1 MKTTKSKVLASLLF
15 AGALITS
22 TSVFADEAQPT
33 TTDTTTPVV
42 DTNAPTDFTLENGSN
57 SGSVTPSV
65 DTTDNSTT
73 EKPKVD
79 TTVGNITTEKPTL
92 DPVANNTTGK
102 DSTVDTSSSNKPG
115 TVDTSGNTSHGTV
128 DTSSTDKD
136 KTADPESDS
145 KAQSANSESL
155 KTSETVS
162 PSVTPT
168 TPANSENS
176 TTPTTKNEDKP
187 AVGEISKETQQVVSP
202 VSETQPVVTDTGF
215 KIVAT
220 ANSNLVVQDFDGTLT
235 QVSAEEVGGKVNKDG
250 TVSVKTSEGKMTT
263 LPETGEA
270 TTMMTTIG
278 FLVLAFLGLYQGRA
292 NANDN
297 WF

>member
-65 DTTDNSTT
+65 DTTDNSNT

-128 DTSSTDKD
+128 DTSSADKD

-145 KAQSANSESL
+145 KAQSANSESP

-278 FLVLAFLGLYQGRA
+278 VLVLALLGLYQGRA

>member
-1 MKTTKSKVLASLLF
+1 MDPESGSKAQLESSELAKTNETVSS
-15 AGALITS
+15 
-22 TSVFADEAQPT
+22 SV
-33 TTDTTTPVV
+33 TTTP
-42 DTNAPTDFTLENGSN
+42 A
-57 SGSVTPSV
+57 
-65 DTTDNSTT
+65 
-73 EKPKVD
+73 K
-79 TTVGNITTEKPTL
+79 
-92 DPVANNTTGK
+92 
-102 DSTVDTSSSNKPG
+102 
-115 TVDTSGNTSHGTV
+115 
-128 DTSSTDKD
+128 
-136 KTADPESDS
+136 
-145 KAQSANSESL
+145 
-155 KTSETVS
+155 
-162 PSVTPT
+162 
-168 TPANSENS
+168 SENS
-176 TTPTTKNEDKP
+176 TTSTTKNEDKP

>member
-22 TSVFADEAQPT
+22 TSAFADEAQPT
-33 TTDTTTPVV
+33 TTDTPTPVV
-42 DTNAPTDFTLENGSN
+42 DTNAPSDFTLDNGSN

-65 DTTDNSTT
+65 DTTDNSNT

-102 DSTVDTSSSNKPG
+102 DITVDTSSSNKPG